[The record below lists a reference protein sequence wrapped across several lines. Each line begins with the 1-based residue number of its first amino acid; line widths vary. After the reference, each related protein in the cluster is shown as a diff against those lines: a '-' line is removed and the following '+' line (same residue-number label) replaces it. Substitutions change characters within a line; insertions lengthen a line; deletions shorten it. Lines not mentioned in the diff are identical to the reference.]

1 MYNQVLM
8 EKNDLLAQE
17 LEQCRTQ
24 LTDATTQLEK
34 FKKASSGNIS
44 LHQETKNYTPAVLQL
59 LLVS

>member
-1 MYNQVLM
+1 M

-24 LTDATTQLEK
+24 LTDGTTELEK

-44 LHQETKNYTPAVLQL
+44 LHQETKNDTPVVLKQ